1 MYAGRVESQEHF
13 SSWYIICMCRGLFEM
28 ITLYTKNRCG
38 FCIAA
43 KDYLNKNELKFEE
56 INIDNDPEAKK
67 FLKTSGHKTCPQIYY
82 SGSIL
87 VEGGCHGLLNLSK
100 QEIEDRIQSFN
111 LEDFDF
117 DISYKL

>member
-1 MYAGRVESQEHF
+1 
-13 SSWYIICMCRGLFEM
+13 MCRGLLKM

-38 FCIAA
+38 FCVAA
-43 KDYLNKNELKFEE
+43 KDYLNENELEFEE
-56 INIDNDPEAKK
+56 INIDNDPEAKE

-100 QEIEDRIQSFN
+100 QEIEDRIQSFK

>member
-1 MYAGRVESQEHF
+1 
-13 SSWYIICMCRGLFEM
+13 M

-43 KDYLNKNELKFEE
+43 KDYLNENQLEFEE
-56 INIDNDPEAKK
+56 INIDNDPEAKE

-100 QEIEDRIQSFN
+100 QEIEDRMQSFT

>member
-1 MYAGRVESQEHF
+1 
-13 SSWYIICMCRGLFEM
+13 M

-43 KDYLNKNELKFEE
+43 KDYLNKNELEFEE
-56 INIDNDPEAKK
+56 INIDNDPEAKE

-82 SGSIL
+82 SGNLL
-87 VEGGCHGLLNLSK
+87 VEGGCNGLLNLSK
-100 QEIEDRIQSFN
+100 QEIEDRMQSFK

>member
-1 MYAGRVESQEHF
+1 
-13 SSWYIICMCRGLFEM
+13 MCRGLFKM

-38 FCIAA
+38 FCVAA
-43 KDYLNKNELKFEE
+43 KDYLNKNELEFEE
-56 INIDNDPEAKK
+56 INIDNDPEAKE
-67 FLKTSGHKTCPQIYY
+67 FLKISGHKTCPQIYY

-100 QEIEDRIQSFN
+100 QEIEDRMQSFK